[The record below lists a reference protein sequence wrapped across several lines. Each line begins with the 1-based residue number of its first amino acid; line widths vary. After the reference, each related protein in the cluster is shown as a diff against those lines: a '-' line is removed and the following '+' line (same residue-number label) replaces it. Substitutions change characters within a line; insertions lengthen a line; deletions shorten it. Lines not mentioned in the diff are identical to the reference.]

1 MNREQALIIT
11 SFSQEP
17 FNFTC
22 PLNER
27 IILPP
32 YSRIGLKQLVI
43 SPYWLLDQANSNAQG
58 AADTGSALFFVCLQ
72 GLGSGN
78 NPAYFGIFGE
88 NQKIDDLV
96 LAMIPYNVT
105 DDGAGNI
112 EHKYRENHQFNNPLM
127 ISLNNANP
135 IELDSLTM
143 VLRTKD
149 GTMYSADSFIDNTEY
164 GGYAPGNDTAL
175 SNDAGAT
182 YQRIYAQLIFDTLPN
197 LSTDWVKPSLQQDMR
212 LQHGEELQE
221 LATDITNDNS

>member
-1 MNREQALIIT
+1 MNREQSLIIT

-32 YSRIGLKQLVI
+32 YSRIGLKQLII
-43 SPYWLLDQANSNAQG
+43 SPYYFLDQNGMNAQG
-58 AADTGSALFFVCLQ
+58 DEATSDALFFICLQ

-105 DDGAGNI
+105 DDGVGNRA
-112 EHKYRENHQFNNPLM
+112 HKYRENHQFNNPLM

-135 IELDSLTM
+135 IELDSLTL

-149 GTMYSADSFIDNTEY
+149 GTMYRSDTFVDTAEY
-164 GGYAPGNDTAL
+164 GGVAPGNDSAMTNAV
-175 SNDAGAT
+175 GT
-182 YQRIYAQLIFDTLPN
+182 MQRVYAQLIFDTLPN

-212 LQHGEELQE
+212 IQHGEELQAV
-221 LATDITNDNS
+221 ATDLTNDNI

>member
-32 YSRIGLKQLVI
+32 YSRIGLKQLII
-43 SPYWLLDQANSNAQG
+43 SPYYLLDQGNMNAQG
-58 AADTGSALFFVCLQ
+58 DDVTGDALFFICLQ

-96 LAMIPYNVT
+96 LAMIPYDVT

-112 EHKYRENHQFNNPLM
+112 GHKYRENHQFNNPLM

-143 VLRTKD
+143 VIRTKD
-149 GTMYSADSFIDNTEY
+149 GTMYSSDTFIDTTEF
-164 GGYAPGNDTAL
+164 GGVAPGNDSAL
-175 SNDAGAT
+175 AGAT
-182 YQRIYAQLIFDTLPN
+182 GTMQRVYAQLIFDTLPN

-212 LQHGEELQE
+212 IQHGEELQE